1 MIRQGKLCRHC
12 TVKQCK
18 DKGTAAEPIEIECPT
33 CNGQGCEHC
42 NEGYIRID
50 GCPNQQ
56 CGDIAFV
63 VKLADLF
70 DKGMPPVQ
78 GGALDQSAWFL
89 DAVAILRNDEAAV
102 KAEEYG
108 D

>member
-1 MIRQGKLCRHC
+1 
-12 TVKQCK
+12 
-18 DKGTAAEPIEIECPT
+18 
-33 CNGQGCEHC
+33 
-42 NEGYIRID
+42 
-50 GCPNQQ
+50 
-56 CGDIAFV
+56 V

-102 KAEEYG
+102 KAEDYG
-108 D
+108 E